1 MDKYC
6 YFIDIKHFV
15 TTMLR
20 ITAIIAVD
28 TKFIN
33 DVLNPFIAECS
44 HYPQKK
50 FFFILGQQQ

>member
-6 YFIDIKHFV
+6 YFIDIEHFV

-20 ITAIIAVD
+20 ITAVTTID

-33 DVLNPFIAECS
+33 YVLNPFIAECS
-44 HYPQKK
+44 HYLQKK
-50 FFFILGQQQ
+50 FFFILEQQQ